1 MKYAVLGVKA
11 LLTLAFLA
19 AGLSKLAGVEM
30 MVATFDAIGVG
41 QWFRYLTGVI
51 EVAGAVLLWVKGR
64 EVYGAGLLA
73 VTMVGAIIAH
83 LAILGPSFVPA
94 LVLGLLA
101 AFIVWAHKGDLGSKS
116 V

>member
-1 MKYAVLGVKA
+1 MKYAILGVKA

-41 QWFRYLTGVI
+41 QWFRYVTGI
-51 EVAGAVLLWVKGR
+51 FEVAGAVLLWVKGR

-101 AFIVWAHKGDLGSKS
+101 AFIVWAHKADLGSKS

>member
-1 MKYAVLGVKA
+1 MKYAVIGVKA
-11 LLTLAFLA
+11 LLTLAFIA
-19 AGLSKLAGVEM
+19 AGFSKLAGVEM

-41 QWFRYLTGVI
+41 QWFRYVTGII

-64 EVYGAGLLA
+64 EIYGAGLLA

-94 LVLGLLA
+94 LVLGVLA
-101 AFIVWAHKGDLGSKS
+101 AFIVWAHKGDLGTKS

>member
-1 MKYAVLGVKA
+1 MKYAILGVKA

-30 MVATFDAIGVG
+30 MVATFDAVGVG
-41 QWFRYLTGVI
+41 QWFRYVTGI
-51 EVAGAVLLWVKGR
+51 LEVAGAVLLWVKGR

-101 AFIVWAHKGDLGSKS
+101 AFIVWAHKADLSSGS

>member
-1 MKYAVLGVKA
+1 MKYAVIGVKA
-11 LLTLAFLA
+11 LLTLAFIA

-41 QWFRYLTGVI
+41 QWFRYVTGII

-64 EVYGAGLLA
+64 EIYGAGLLA

-94 LVLGLLA
+94 LVLGVLA
-101 AFIVWAHKGDLGSKS
+101 AFIVWAHKGDLGPKS

>member
-1 MKYAVLGVKA
+1 MKYAVIGVKA

-19 AGLSKLAGVEM
+19 AGLSKIAGVEM

-41 QWFRYLTGVI
+41 QWFRYVTGVF

-101 AFIVWAHKGDLGSKS
+101 AFIVWAHKADLRPGS